1 MRCSSLFVFVLGCSG
16 TPAGKPQ
23 PYVAVASQGSGA
35 AVDELVVAVTALRS
49 DQGTI
54 RCYLYDNGEDFPD
67 AKQHVIAAAVALPAA
82 RAGTCTF
89 GGVTRDRDYAIV
101 ILHDENNDNVF
112 QKSAFGIPQEGYGF
126 SNNAKPR
133 FSAPSFDACKFH
145 YASGTLNLAIAMQY

>member
-1 MRCSSLFVFVLGCSG
+1 MRGSWFLVVLGCSG

-23 PYVAVASQGSGA
+23 PYLAVASQGSGA
-35 AVDELVVAVTALRS
+35 AVDELVVAVSALHS

-54 RCYLYDNGEDFPD
+54 RCYLYDNGDGFPE
-67 AKQHVIAAAVALPAA
+67 ARQHVVAAAVALPAA

-89 GGVTRDRDYAIV
+89 AGVTPDRDYAIV

-112 QKSAFGIPQEGYGF
+112 QKNAFGIPQEGYGF

-133 FSAPSFDACKFH
+133 FTAPSFEACKFH
-145 YASGTLNLAIAMQY
+145 YASGTLNVAIAMQY

>member
-1 MRCSSLFVFVLGCSG
+1 MRWSWFVFMIGCSG

-23 PYVAVASQGSGA
+23 PYVAVESKGSGA
-35 AVDELVVAVTALRS
+35 AVDALVVAVSALRS

-54 RCYLYDNGEDFPD
+54 RCYLYDNGDGFPD
-67 AKQHVIAAAVALPAA
+67 AKQHVIAGAVALPTA

-89 GGVTRDRDYAIV
+89 SGVVRDHDYAIV

-112 QKSAFGIPQEGYGF
+112 QKNVFGIPQEGYGF

>member
-1 MRCSSLFVFVLGCSG
+1 MRWSWSLAFVLGCGG

-23 PYVAVASQGSGA
+23 PYVAVTSMGSGA
-35 AVDELVVAVTALRS
+35 AVDELVVAVSALRS

-54 RCYLYDNGEDFPD
+54 RCYLYDGAEDFPESTQHII
-67 AKQHVIAAAVALPAA
+67 AKAVALPSA

-89 GGVTRDRDYAIV
+89 SGVAPDRDYAIV
-101 ILHDENNDNVF
+101 TLHDENNDNVL

-126 SNNAKPR
+126 SNNAKAR

>member
-1 MRCSSLFVFVLGCSG
+1 MRWSWLVAFVLGCSG

-35 AVDELVVAVTALRS
+35 AVDELVVAVSALRS

-54 RCYLYDNGEDFPD
+54 RCYLYDGGEGFPD
-67 AKQHVIAAAVALPAA
+67 AREHVVAAAVALPAA

-89 GGVTRDRDYAIV
+89 SGVTPDRDYAIV
-101 ILHDENNDNVF
+101 TLHDENNDNVF
-112 QKSAFGIPQEGYGF
+112 QKNAFGIPQEGYGF

-133 FSAPSFDACKFH
+133 FSAPSFDECRFH

>member
-1 MRCSSLFVFVLGCSG
+1 MRCSWLIVFVLGCSS

-23 PYVAVASQGSGA
+23 PYVEVAAKGSGA
-35 AVDELVVAVTALRS
+35 VVDELVVAVSALRS

-82 RAGTCTF
+82 RAGTCRF
-89 GGVTRDRDYAIV
+89 SGVTRDRDYAIV
-101 ILHDENNDNVF
+101 TLHDENNDNVF
-112 QKSAFGIPQEGYGF
+112 QKSAFGIPREGYGF

-145 YASGTLNLAIAMQY
+145 YTSGTQNLAIAMQY